1 MPVDG
6 ALKVV
11 PEPKSVLVPQ
21 EVPCQYHVSPAGG
34 VPVRVIVTAPHC
46 GELLIGS
53 GGVIG
58 AVQQGK
64 VGKLITLELLLVPQE
79 FEALTR

>member
-21 EVPCQYHVSPAGG
+21 EVPCQYQVSPEGG
-34 VPVRVIVTAPHC
+34 VPLRVIVTAPHC

-58 AVQQGK
+58 AGPATVTKTFPQLEDQQ
-64 VGKLITLELLLVPQE
+64 LPLLLY
-79 FEALTR
+79 ALK

>member
-21 EVPCQYHVSPAGG
+21 EVPCQYQVSPAGG

-53 GGVIG
+53 GGVFGDAPATVTNI
-58 AVQQGK
+58 
-64 VGKLITLELLLVPQE
+64 VPQLE
-79 FEALTR
+79 DQQLPVLL